1 MKQTKQEDLMDIGS
15 EYWEKE
21 LGRLKYRR
29 RFRQT
34 MYSTIGMLIT
44 VSAAAIL
51 VAVLLLPVLRI
62 YGTSMTPTLTEGDY
76 VISVKGSEFE
86 TGDICCFYYNNKI
99 LVKRVIAKSGDL
111 VDIDPEGN
119 VYVNHEMIEEPYVTD
134 LSFGEC
140 DIDLPCQVPEKRL
153 FVLGDHRSVSVDS
166 RSTTIGCVAE
176 EQVVGKVVFRVWPL
190 GAGFGKVR

>member
-1 MKQTKQEDLMDIGS
+1 MEQTKQENLMDIGA
-15 EYWEKE
+15 EHWEEE

-29 RFRQT
+29 RFIQT

-76 VISVKGSEFE
+76 VISVKGSDYS

-99 LVKRVIAKSGDL
+99 LVKRVIAKSGDW
-111 VDIDPEGN
+111 VDIDEDGN
-119 VYVNHEMIEEPYVTD
+119 VYVNHEKIEEPYVTD
-134 LSFGEC
+134 LALGEC
-140 DIDLPCQVPEKRL
+140 DIDLPYQVPEKRL

-176 EQVVGKVVFRVWPL
+176 EQIVGKVIFRVWPL
-190 GAGFGKVR
+190 GVGFGKIR